1 MRFCVILDIVATI
14 SPTQPSFL
22 PSFLN
27 IYNKV
32 STLYRLTHKHTDS
45 YIRTY
50 SLHTH
55 THTQDISTGSV
66 FGVIHL
72 INKGYSDDAFDEA
85 DELYASIFASQVRDM
100 ICHVNQ

>member
-1 MRFCVILDIVATI
+1 MCHLDNVATVFPI
-14 SPTQPSFL
+14 QPSY
-22 PSFLN
+22 LN
-27 IYNKV
+27 IYSKI
-32 STLYRLTHKHTDS
+32 STLFRPTHTTHKHTDS

-55 THTQDISTGSV
+55 TQNISTDSV

-85 DELYASIFASQVRDM
+85 DEMYASIFASQVLYM
-100 ICHVNQ
+100 TWQSVISNL